1 VLLIALVLGGWAYMS
16 QSRAP
21 QTTYQYATIANGN
34 LTLTVSA
41 TGPVQAG
48 IYNLNFATSGQIAE
62 IDVTVGQQV
71 AAEQVLAKL
80 DTTALQAAVNLAQ
93 QQANVAY
100 DQEQAAIAACSTER
114 NPPVD
119 CVQQAKNAYAAVI
132 NQLQTA
138 QRNLAGATLTAPHAG
153 VENSI
158 NGTVGSAPS
167 TGGSGT
173 SSSAFIQVVDPSSL
187 TLSASVNE
195 ADIGDIT
202 VGQQAT
208 FTVTSYKGVAF
219 HATVA
224 SISQVGSST
233 SSVVTYPVTFTVD
246 MTRLQGAHLLSGM
259 TATVTITR
267 AQRVNVLL
275 VPASAVT
282 FGRAAAS
289 TTSGGFL
296 TRTQVSDV
304 RTQAQQLLTTLQ
316 AQNPQISQESPALA
330 WVLERTNGK
339 WVVKPVVL

>member
-1 VLLIALVLGGWAYMS
+1 M
-16 QSRAP
+16 
-21 QTTYQYATIANGN
+21 
-34 LTLTVSA
+34 
-41 TGPVQAG
+41 
-48 IYNLNFATSGQIAE
+48 
-62 IDVTVGQQV
+62 
-71 AAEQVLAKL
+71 
-80 DTTALQAAVNLAQ
+80 
-93 QQANVAY
+93 AY
-100 DQEQAAIAACSTER
+100 DQEQAAITACSTER

-138 QRNLAGATLTAPHAG
+138 QRNLASATLTAPHAG
-153 VENSI
+153 VVNTI

-167 TGGSGT
+167 A
-173 SSSAFIQVVDPSSL
+173 SSSSSSGAFIQVVDPSSL

-195 ADIGDIT
+195 ADIGNIA

-208 FTVTSYKGVAF
+208 FTVTAYKSVVF

-224 SISQVGSST
+224 SISQVGAST

-296 TRTQVSDV
+296 TRTQVSDA

-339 WVVKPVVL
+339 WIVKPVVLGLSNGSTYEVWRDLPQVRQWSPARRTAPSSQVPAAGRVVPVEAAFLVAVASPVAVVVVVAETEASGRRAMIRHDRR